1 MSEFLIR
8 RGVAGDVAPL
18 NELYNHYVRETPIT
32 FDLEPISLAS
42 KRTWFEQFG
51 GEGRHQLFVAER
63 AGRVVGYACSRPFR
77 EKAAY
82 DTTAETSIYLAPEA
96 QGQGLGRQLYGRLFS
111 ALDGADL
118 HRLVAGITLPNDA
131 SLALHERAG
140 FRAIGVLHQVGRKL
154 GRYWDVLWMEREL

>member
-18 NELYNHYVRETPIT
+18 NDLYNHYIRETPIT

-42 KRTWFEQFG
+42 KRSWFEQFG
-51 GEGRHQLFVAER
+51 AEGRHQLFVAER
-63 AGRVVGYACSRPFR
+63 AGRVVGYACTRPFR
-77 EKAAY
+77 DKAAY
-82 DTTAETSIYLAPEA
+82 DTTAETSIYLAPGA
-96 QGQGLGRQLYGRLFS
+96 QGQGLGRQLYARLFS
-111 ALDGADL
+111 ALGGADL

-140 FRAIGVLHQVGRKL
+140 FRTVGVFHQVGRKL